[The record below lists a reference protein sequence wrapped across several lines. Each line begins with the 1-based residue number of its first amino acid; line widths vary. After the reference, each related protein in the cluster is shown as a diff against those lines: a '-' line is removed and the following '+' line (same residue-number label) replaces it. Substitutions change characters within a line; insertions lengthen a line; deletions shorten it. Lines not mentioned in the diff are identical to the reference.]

1 MSHRERPR
9 RTRSLEKKIATE
21 VKELQKN
28 YPEAEIQLWAEDEHR
43 LGLKP
48 VLRRVY
54 VPEGETPIADV
65 NWRFKWLWLYAFVH
79 PKTGETYWWILP
91 YVNTELFNQVLADF
105 AQEFE
110 LGTNKRILLA
120 VDRAG
125 WHTSKDLEIPE
136 GLHLTFLPSHS
147 PELQPAERLWTLVD
161 EPIANRSFET
171 LQELEDV
178 LFERCQS
185 LLQQQD
191 LIRGLT
197 SFHWWRKTGA

>member
-1 MSHRERPR
+1 MSHRERPS